1 MGIKKTATMMDVA
14 REAGVSVATVARVIH
29 DNGYVSQNKR
39 LLIQQAIDKLGYLIP
54 EKEIP
59 AFRKDVVG
67 VWTPPDR
74 ENPFFAYL
82 PHALAEEA
90 NRNQMY
96 AMLRVGKNTVS
107 NLVDVVND
115 FTRQGVCGIIVVGFE
130 EADLPERER
139 NLLLDCG
146 VPIVFMERT
155 ARCYGLN
162 RVLLDG
168 SEGVYLATRHLLDL
182 GHTHLLYIGSAP
194 NNTVDKQRL
203 KGFKN
208 ALSEI
213 GVTNP
218 PIVNT
223 LKDGRICDGYEST
236 KIGLKQWPQ
245 TTAIVAWSDQYA
257 IGAMRYCAD
266 TNRRIPQ
273 DMAITGFDDI
283 FAPSLVPPLTSVG
296 MPLEEMAQAAIQMII
311 ENKHQTMDF
320 YAKTI
325 TLSPKLAIRR
335 STDL

>member
-96 AMLRVGKNTVS
+96 IMLRVGKNTVS

-130 EADLPERER
+130 EADLPER
-139 NLLLDCG
+139 D
-146 VPIVFMERT
+146 
-155 ARCYGLN
+155 
-162 RVLLDG
+162 
-168 SEGVYLATRHLLDL
+168 VYKR
-182 GHTHLLYIGSAP
+182 
-194 NNTVDKQRL
+194 QECRL
-203 KGFKN
+203 
-208 ALSEI
+208 S
-213 GVTNP
+213 
-218 PIVNT
+218 
-223 LKDGRICDGYEST
+223 S
-236 KIGLKQWPQ
+236 
-245 TTAIVAWSDQYA
+245 SSS
-257 IGAMRYCAD
+257 
-266 TNRRIPQ
+266 RRI
-273 DMAITGFDDI
+273 AFI
-283 FAPSLVPPLTSVG
+283 SV
-296 MPLEEMAQAAIQMII
+296 
-311 ENKHQTMDF
+311 
-320 YAKTI
+320 
-325 TLSPKLAIRR
+325 
-335 STDL
+335 